1 MGFLGLFESKM
12 LQESAS
18 VENVTRAMDNHSKV
32 IINYH
37 SKGEDKNTG
46 SRVIEPVAYG
56 LTKAGN
62 PVIRAYQPYG
72 DTTSSTPSWKFFRLD
87 RISYWEETSS
97 KFDKVPDFNMSE
109 LNADG
114 DETMST
120 VIKTYRSTEQNSAT
134 NAVNVG
140 PKTKEKVLAQT
151 SGDNSL
157 DLGKRN
163 LERMKG
169 GIKIDIDNNKKV
181 NNGFNIYTD
190 NTKQQTSGPRFP
202 GKQNNEPETN
212 GSVENGDINQ
222 EELNAA
228 RAQVYGDYSHE
239 LDSNEYDTI
248 TRDNISS
255 DPNQKRKDNR
265 WQNSSDSRFLNR
277 KNSGNRELYNM
288 EHEDDDN

>member
-12 LQESAS
+12 LNESAS

-37 SKGEDKNTG
+37 SKGKDSNTG

-72 DTTSSTPSWKFFRLD
+72 DTTSKVPSWKFFRLD
-87 RISYWEETSS
+87 RISYWEETSA
-97 KFDKVPDFNMSE
+97 KFNKVPDFDMSE

-114 DETMST
+114 DETMAT
-120 VIKTYRSTEQNSAT
+120 VIKTYRSTEQNDAT

-140 PKTKEKVLAQT
+140 PKTKEKVYAQT
-151 SGDNSL
+151 SGDKSL
-157 DLGKRN
+157 TLGKQN

-181 NNGFNIYTD
+181 NNGFHITSN
-190 NTKQQTSGPRFP
+190 NTTQQQITGPRFP
-202 GKQNNEPETN
+202 DQQNTEPETN
-212 GSVENGDINQ
+212 GSVDNGDISQ
-222 EELNAA
+222 EELDAA
-228 RAQVYGDYSHE
+228 RAKVYGDYSHE
-239 LDSNEYDTI
+239 LDNNEYDLMSQ
-248 TRDNISS
+248 DNINV

-265 WQNSSDSRFLNR
+265 WQNSSDTRFLNR
-277 KNSGNRELYNM
+277 KGSGNRVLYDM
-288 EHEDDDN
+288 EHEDDE